1 MYDRHKNII
10 KWYEYDATKLV
21 QNAESTS
28 AEAGNNVAPAVNDT
42 SVNAVGN
49 APVAD
54 NSSSQSAT
62 GNAELDAEVARVMAQ
77 FTSAKQDGVDSVFA
91 AMGS

>member
-1 MYDRHKNII
+1 MYDRHKSII

-21 QNAESTS
+21 KKADEDTNAASANEPVQAVTS
-28 AEAGNNVAPAVNDT
+28 APTAPEPAPAAT
-42 SVNAVGN
+42 
-49 APVAD
+49 
-54 NSSSQSAT
+54 SAT